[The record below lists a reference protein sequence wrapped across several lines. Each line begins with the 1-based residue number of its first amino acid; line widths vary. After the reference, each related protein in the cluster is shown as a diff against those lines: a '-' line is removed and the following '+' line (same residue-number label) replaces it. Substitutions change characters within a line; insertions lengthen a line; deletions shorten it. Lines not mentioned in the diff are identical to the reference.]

1 MPTHCLDIPI
11 DVHASAPLRPSDS
24 GRNAQACRT
33 VPLRP
38 GPRVFQIIGN
48 ERVDHAAPIVR
59 VPSTH
64 TAFSAWP
71 RQPGRSLFHFQFQI
85 QPTSINNRIDFGIN
99 KDI

>member
-1 MPTHCLDIPI
+1 MPTHYVYIPI
-11 DVHASAPLRPSDS
+11 DVHASPPLTPPVS

-48 ERVDHAAPIVR
+48 ERDDHAAPIFR
-59 VPSTH
+59 LPSIDA
-64 TAFSAWP
+64 AFSAWP
-71 RQPGRSLFHFQFQI
+71 RQRGRSLIHLQSQI
-85 QPTSINNRIDFGIN
+85 QPTSMNNRIDFGIN